1 MVNLIA
7 ISLSQVTNVKC
18 RTEQRHRKRIDWLWK
33 ALISSVWE
41 QLRSRQDSQAINEGC
56 TVRPANASVTA
67 KQPSKMLALFCNRG
81 LLFTAMITNT
91 LSRTVKGQE
100 MQFIM
105 IEMKL
110 TSNVTFGVSPSVVV
124 FVTFV
129 KFDPVRLAMS
139 RRKRR
144 EDRLKLEDR
153 IVSF

>member
-1 MVNLIA
+1 
-7 ISLSQVTNVKC
+7 
-18 RTEQRHRKRIDWLWK
+18 
-33 ALISSVWE
+33 
-41 QLRSRQDSQAINEGC
+41 
-56 TVRPANASVTA
+56 
-67 KQPSKMLALFCNRG
+67 MLALFCNRG

-100 MQFIM
+100 MQFMM

-110 TSNVTFGVSPSVVV
+110 TSNVTFGVSPSVVI